1 MRLQNLWFQQ
11 NHATCHTSR
20 ETNTKFVISRFG
32 GIHWSARSC
41 DLTSVD
47 YFLWGAVKERCY
59 TNDPQRIDVLKEHI
73 RRAIDEI
80 DQQTI
85 ENVLQNRS
93 TMGSQ
98 RTNCHIIII
107 FSFVTVVSAMAQ
119 LDDKDRDKYKDE
131 DKHEDEDKD
140 KDEDEDED
148 ENED

>member
-1 MRLQNLWFQQ
+1 MEEEKDQPQQDPNLAQ
-11 NHATCHTSR
+11 R
-20 ETNTKFVISRFG
+20 RFG

-85 ENVLQNRS
+85 ENVLQNRVKRMDYFQAS
-93 TMGSQ
+93 RGRHLTEIVF
-98 RTNCHIIII
+98 H
-107 FSFVTVVSAMAQ
+107 
-119 LDDKDRDKYKDE
+119 K
-131 DKHEDEDKD
+131 
-140 KDEDEDED
+140 
-148 ENED
+148 